1 MHCIKRE
8 PSLAKYF
15 DKDYDF
21 VKTFYRETIN
31 ASKMSKTMTLKSEQ
45 NLFMPNFSTKNSD
58 DPDEEVNSSNN
69 MSVISQWDKLPS
81 ADSEPDES
89 FSEMKPTKNLITTS
103 PAKKVIVVNQLKSQN
118 EELKKPET
126 WAKAVQGQKSV
137 VPEVQGGQKSSEMPE
152 KPTVNSCDSDEK
164 ENVENIIVVKKNS
177 EDNEGPV
184 WIIPTE
190 ENKPKKRKKK
200 KKPVKD

>member
-1 MHCIKRE
+1 M
-8 PSLAKYF
+8 
-15 DKDYDF
+15 
-21 VKTFYRETIN
+21 
-31 ASKMSKTMTLKSEQ
+31 Q
-45 NLFMPNFSTKNSD
+45 
-58 DPDEEVNSSNN
+58 
-69 MSVISQWDKLPS
+69 
-81 ADSEPDES
+81 
-89 FSEMKPTKNLITTS
+89 PTKNLITTS
-103 PAKKVIVVNQLKSQN
+103 PPAKKVIVVNQLKSQN

-164 ENVENIIVVKKNS
+164 ENVENIIVVKKNLDNPITTPANLVVDNEIIKDTNEMIIKEANVEKIKENS

-200 KKPVKD
+200 KKPVKDD

>member
-1 MHCIKRE
+1 M
-8 PSLAKYF
+8 
-15 DKDYDF
+15 
-21 VKTFYRETIN
+21 
-31 ASKMSKTMTLKSEQ
+31 Q
-45 NLFMPNFSTKNSD
+45 
-58 DPDEEVNSSNN
+58 
-69 MSVISQWDKLPS
+69 
-81 ADSEPDES
+81 
-89 FSEMKPTKNLITTS
+89 PTKNLITTS

-137 VPEVQGGQKSSEMPE
+137 VPVVQGGQKSSEMPE

-164 ENVENIIVVKKNS
+164 ENVENIIVVKKNLDNPITTPANLVVDNEIIKDNNEMIIKEANVEKIKENS

-200 KKPVKD
+200 KKPVKDD

>member
-1 MHCIKRE
+1 
-8 PSLAKYF
+8 
-15 DKDYDF
+15 
-21 VKTFYRETIN
+21 
-31 ASKMSKTMTLKSEQ
+31 
-45 NLFMPNFSTKNSD
+45 
-58 DPDEEVNSSNN
+58 
-69 MSVISQWDKLPS
+69 
-81 ADSEPDES
+81 
-89 FSEMKPTKNLITTS
+89 MKPTKNLITTS

-137 VPEVQGGQKSSEMPE
+137 VPEVQGGQKPSEMPE

-164 ENVENIIVVKKNS
+164 ENVENVIVVKKNLDNPITTPANLVVDNEIIKDNNETIIKEENVEKIKENS

-190 ENKPKKRKKK
+190 DNKPKKRKKK
-200 KKPVKD
+200 KKPVKDD

>member
-1 MHCIKRE
+1 M
-8 PSLAKYF
+8 
-15 DKDYDF
+15 
-21 VKTFYRETIN
+21 
-31 ASKMSKTMTLKSEQ
+31 Q
-45 NLFMPNFSTKNSD
+45 
-58 DPDEEVNSSNN
+58 
-69 MSVISQWDKLPS
+69 
-81 ADSEPDES
+81 
-89 FSEMKPTKNLITTS
+89 PTKNLITTS
-103 PAKKVIVVNQLKSQN
+103 PAKKVIVVNQLKSRN

-137 VPEVQGGQKSSEMPE
+137 VPVVQGGQKSSEMPE

-164 ENVENIIVVKKNS
+164 ENVENIIVVKKNLDNPITTPTNLVVDNEIIKDNNETIIKEENVEKIKENS

-200 KKPVKD
+200 KKPVKDD

>member
-1 MHCIKRE
+1 
-8 PSLAKYF
+8 
-15 DKDYDF
+15 
-21 VKTFYRETIN
+21 
-31 ASKMSKTMTLKSEQ
+31 
-45 NLFMPNFSTKNSD
+45 
-58 DPDEEVNSSNN
+58 
-69 MSVISQWDKLPS
+69 
-81 ADSEPDES
+81 
-89 FSEMKPTKNLITTS
+89 MKPTKNLITTS

-164 ENVENIIVVKKNS
+164 ENVENIIVVKKNLDNPITTPANLVVDNEIIKDNNETIIKEENVEKIKENS
-177 EDNEGPV
+177 EDNDGPV

-190 ENKPKKRKKK
+190 DNKPKKRKKK
-200 KKPVKD
+200 KKPVKDD

>member
-1 MHCIKRE
+1 
-8 PSLAKYF
+8 
-15 DKDYDF
+15 
-21 VKTFYRETIN
+21 
-31 ASKMSKTMTLKSEQ
+31 MTLKSEQ
-45 NLFMPNFSTKNSD
+45 NLFMPNFTTKNSD
-58 DPDEEVNSSNN
+58 DLDEETSSNN

-137 VPEVQGGQKSSEMPE
+137 VPEVQGGQKSPKMPE
-152 KPTVNSCDSDEK
+152 KPTTLNSCDSDEK
-164 ENVENIIVVKKNS
+164 ENVEIFVVKNLDNPITPANLVVDNEIVKDNDETIIIEEKVEKIKENS
-177 EDNEGPV
+177 EDNDGPV

-190 ENKPKKRKKK
+190 ENKTKKRKKK
-200 KKPVKD
+200 KKPVKDD

>member
-1 MHCIKRE
+1 
-8 PSLAKYF
+8 
-15 DKDYDF
+15 
-21 VKTFYRETIN
+21 
-31 ASKMSKTMTLKSEQ
+31 
-45 NLFMPNFSTKNSD
+45 
-58 DPDEEVNSSNN
+58 
-69 MSVISQWDKLPS
+69 
-81 ADSEPDES
+81 
-89 FSEMKPTKNLITTS
+89 MKPTKNLITTS

-164 ENVENIIVVKKNS
+164 ENVENIIVVKKNLDNPITTPANLVVDNEIIKDNNETIIKKEENVEKIKENS

-190 ENKPKKRKKK
+190 DNKPKKRKKK
-200 KKPVKD
+200 KKPVKDD